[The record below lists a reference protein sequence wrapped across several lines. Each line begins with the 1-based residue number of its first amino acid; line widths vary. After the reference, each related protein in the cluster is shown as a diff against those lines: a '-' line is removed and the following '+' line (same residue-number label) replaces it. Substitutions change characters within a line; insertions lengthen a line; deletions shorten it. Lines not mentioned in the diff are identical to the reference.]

1 MCITRRSGFG
11 PAGITPFNMEN
22 EKILAV
28 ARETGWLG
36 AISHGFDNEVYF
48 DFERVMQSGDIFHFT
63 AVMKGNNVA
72 SLIADISEGYESFDI
87 KRTIAEWRR
96 MDATISLDDYIR
108 GFVDFDLVRKDL
120 WTLAGDLARAFR
132 NCPIPAR

>member
-1 MCITRRSGFG
+1 
-11 PAGITPFNMEN
+11 MEN

-87 KRTIAEWRR
+87 KRTIAEWWKRR
-96 MDATISLDDYIR
+96 VRLTPSGTR
-108 GFVDFDLVRKDL
+108 DL
-120 WTLAGDLARAFR
+120 TPRAK
-132 NCPIPAR
+132 

>member
-1 MCITRRSGFG
+1 
-11 PAGITPFNMEN
+11 
-22 EKILAV
+22 
-28 ARETGWLG
+28 
-36 AISHGFDNEVYF
+36 
-48 DFERVMQSGDIFHFT
+48 MQSGDIFHFT

-108 GFVDFDLVRKDL
+108 DFVDFDLVRKDL

>member
-1 MCITRRSGFG
+1 M
-11 PAGITPFNMEN
+11 A
-22 EKILAV
+22 
-28 ARETGWLG
+28 W
-36 AISHGFDNEVYF
+36 SHQSRIRHGGHLDI
-48 DFERVMQSGDIFHFT
+48 ERVKQSGDIFHFT

-108 GFVDFDLVRKDL
+108 DFVDFDLVRKDL

-132 NCPIPAR
+132 NCPIREGYFENFSARFSRTRPTLYIKT